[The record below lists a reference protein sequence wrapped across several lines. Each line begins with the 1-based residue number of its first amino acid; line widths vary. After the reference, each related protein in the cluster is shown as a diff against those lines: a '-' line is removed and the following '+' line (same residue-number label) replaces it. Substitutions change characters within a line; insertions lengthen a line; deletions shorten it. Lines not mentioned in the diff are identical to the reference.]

1 MKVLCVSN
9 TYVGLSI
16 TIGKWYEIYRGELKL
31 SNLDILL
38 DQYKNGSVIVK
49 DDKGRWTRLSNI
61 YFKTIEDI
69 REEKLKE
76 IGI

>member
-16 TIGKWYEIYRGELKL
+16 TIGKWYEVRNGYWKYDNEFIN
-31 SNLDILL
+31 SNA
-38 DQYKNGSVIVK
+38 SSECFIVK
-49 DDKGRWTRLSNI
+49 DDKERWTVLNQT

-69 REEKLKE
+69 RDEKLKE

>member
-16 TIGKWYEIYRGELKL
+16 TIGKWYEVRKDNEFIN
-31 SNLDILL
+31 SNA
-38 DQYKNGSVIVK
+38 SSECFIVK
-49 DDKGRWTRLSNI
+49 DDKERWAVLNQT

>member
-16 TIGKWYEIYRGELKL
+16 TIGKWYDVIIDEDKSTSSECF
-31 SNLDILL
+31 
-38 DQYKNGSVIVK
+38 IVK
-49 DDKGRWTRLSNI
+49 DDKERWAALNQT

-69 REEKLKE
+69 REEKIKE
-76 IGI
+76 LGI

>member
-9 TYVGLSI
+9 KYVGLSI
-16 TIGKWYEIYRGELKL
+16 TIGKWYDVRRDTSSGCF
-31 SNLDILL
+31 
-38 DQYKNGSVIVK
+38 IVK
-49 DDKGRWTRLSNI
+49 DDKERWSALSQT

-76 IGI
+76 LGI

>member
-16 TIGKWYEIYRGELKL
+16 TIGKWYEVRKDTSGECF
-31 SNLDILL
+31 
-38 DQYKNGSVIVK
+38 IVK
-49 DDKGRWTRLSNI
+49 DDKERWAVLNQT

-69 REEKLKE
+69 RDEKLNE
-76 IGI
+76 LGI

>member
-16 TIGKWYEIYRGELKL
+16 TIGKWYEVRNGYWKYDNEFIN
-31 SNLDILL
+31 SNA
-38 DQYKNGSVIVK
+38 SSECFIVK
-49 DDKGRWTRLSNI
+49 DDKERWAVLNQT

-69 REEKLKE
+69 REERLKE

>member
-9 TYVGLSI
+9 KYVGLSI
-16 TIGKWYEIYRGELKL
+16 TIGKWYDVRRDEDK
-31 SNLDILL
+31 ST
-38 DQYKNGSVIVK
+38 SSACFIVK
-49 DDKGRWTRLSNI
+49 DDKERWSALSQT

-76 IGI
+76 LGI

>member
-9 TYVGLSI
+9 KYVGLSI
-16 TIGKWYEIYRGELKL
+16 TIGKWYDVRRDTSG
-31 SNLDILL
+31 
-38 DQYKNGSVIVK
+38 GCFIVK
-49 DDKGRWTRLSNI
+49 DDKKRWSALSQT

-76 IGI
+76 LGI

>member
-9 TYVGLSI
+9 KYVGLSI
-16 TIGKWYEIYRGELKL
+16 TIGKWYEVRKDNEFIN
-31 SNLDILL
+31 SNT
-38 DQYKNGSVIVK
+38 SSECFIVK
-49 DDKGRWTRLSNI
+49 DDKERWAVLNQT